1 MSNGI
6 PRVQPGEVISSHLIN
21 QILDRLDA
29 LESGTTSPRGPRIDR
44 FEPPAEQ
51 SINRVLEV
59 FGENFAF
66 PPAQNIV
73 TIDGT
78 RIVDFEPSQ
87 TDLLRFRIPFVAGA
101 PRVVTLRIENV
112 HGSTSVRYR
121 ITPEEVVI
129 GDPPRLQSVT
139 RPNGNT
145 TLQVGQ
151 PIVITGENFGRTPS
165 ANRLRISS
173 RVVASEIYDITEIS
187 QVDTSTDPERI
198 EARLP
203 DDIVIH
209 NPEFDRMLLRLQVG
223 AHDEVTLD
231 VTRVTRP

>member
-21 QILDRLDA
+21 QILDRLEA
-29 LESGTTSPRGPRIDR
+29 LESGTESPSGPIIDR

-51 SINRVLEV
+51 SINRTLEV
-59 FGENFAF
+59 FGKNFAF
-66 PPAQNIV
+66 PPPQNIV

-87 TDLLRFRIPFVAGA
+87 TDLLRFRMPFISGA
-101 PRVVTLRIENV
+101 PRIVTLRIENV

-121 ITPEEVVI
+121 VIPEEVVI
-129 GDPPRLQSVT
+129 GDPPEIESVT
-139 RPNGNT
+139 RPDGNA
-145 TLQVGQ
+145 TLRVGE
-151 PIVITGENFGRTPS
+151 PILIRGDHFGSTPS

-173 RVVASEIYDITEIS
+173 RVVASEVYDITEVTAI
-187 QVDTSTDPERI
+187 DTSSAPHRI

-203 DDIVIH
+203 GDIVIH
-209 NPEFDRMLLRLQVG
+209 NSLFDPMLLRLQVG
-223 AHDEVTLD
+223 AHDEITFD
-231 VTRVTRP
+231 IPRVALP